1 MGGQYSF
8 FAAYTITLC
17 ILLALLSLFFL
28 EQGYGNSELVK
39 AYRSY
44 RIVYAIAIGAILSIS
59 GSFLQSS
66 LRNPLVD
73 YYILGVGGGAVFGLY
88 TYLAI
93 VNKLSLIGLTL
104 SASIGGLLAL
114 SLTMFIAEA
123 VGGSDI
129 AYVLAGMGVS
139 AFFSGISILLSYIV
153 VLKTPIAAFALIG
166 SLIAVSRSW
175 MPIILSSIMILS
187 VLYIVLAK
195 PLNAIIIGD
204 DYAAQLGY
212 NPRLYRFIAVV
223 SAGVA
228 SAMVVACCGT
238 IGFLGLV
245 APHLARLLIKSS
257 DNRFVI
263 PLSALLGST
272 ILLIADNISRIY
284 LSTKMGEVPA
294 GALVSILGSIFFIIM
309 LVRRLRRGI

>member
-1 MGGQYSF
+1 
-8 FAAYTITLC
+8 
-17 ILLALLSLFFL
+17 
-28 EQGYGNSELVK
+28 
-39 AYRSY
+39 
-44 RIVYAIAIGAILSIS
+44 
-59 GSFLQSS
+59 
-66 LRNPLVD
+66 
-73 YYILGVGGGAVFGLY
+73 
-88 TYLAI
+88 LAI

-104 SASIGGLLAL
+104 SASRGGLLAL

-212 NPRLYRFIAVV
+212 NPRLYRFVAVV